1 MTLKLHSSMDT
12 NFPYEID
19 IPCSWYCVMYLYLIF
34 TGIFPTLIY
43 FIRYFNMNFF
53 NKENVDFFVTQCQ
66 AMIDDRKSQMP
77 KVRVHVLYMD
87 LFLLHLKEFF
97 KQKISDCMSDSFSLM
112 IERG

>member
-1 MTLKLHSSMDT
+1 MILELHSLDT

-77 KVRVHVLYMD
+77 KVRVHVLYID
-87 LFLLHLKEFF
+87 LLHLKEFL
-97 KQKISDCMSDSFSLM
+97 KYVISDCMSDSFSLM
-112 IERG
+112 IERS